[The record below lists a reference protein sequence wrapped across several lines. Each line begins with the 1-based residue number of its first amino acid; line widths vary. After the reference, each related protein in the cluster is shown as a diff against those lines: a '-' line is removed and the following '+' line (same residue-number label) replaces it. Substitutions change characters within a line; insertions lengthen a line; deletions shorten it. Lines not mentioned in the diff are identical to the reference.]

1 MEIPQE
7 DICQVEV
14 GELGKIVELG
24 RESAKQ
30 VEEEANYR
38 GPPPPP
44 SHFDLNFNLPDQ

>member
-1 MEIPQE
+1 MKIPQE

-30 VEEEANYR
+30 VEKETRNR
-38 GPPPPP
+38 SPPPPG
-44 SHFDLNFNLPDQ
+44 HFDLNIRFPD